1 MRMRNFLGFPPRRN
15 KERSGRAAERRTWV
29 VQRDAKSIRFLEER
43 DASAF
48 RLLRL
53 EALREL
59 PEAFGPTY
67 VEERNM
73 PCEEYFRR
81 FKEDWISGDNAIV
94 GAFQG
99 ARIVGA
105 VGLRRWTREKQ
116 RHKAY
121 IWILYVELDARGSG
135 IGKQLLDEIITY
147 GRHMEGLDQVQ
158 LSVSAESHSV
168 RSLYASSGFRP
179 YGREQGAL
187 KIDDRCIDLE
197 FMALH
202 FAGSRA
208 DALPIG

>member
-1 MRMRNFLGFPPRRN
+1 
-15 KERSGRAAERRTWV
+15 V
-29 VQRDAKSIRFLEER
+29 VHHGTKSIRFLEER

-59 PEAFGPTY
+59 PELFSATY
-67 VEERNM
+67 AEEREL
-73 PCEEYFRR
+73 PREEYVRR
-81 FKEDWISGDNAIV
+81 FKEDWISGDNAII

-99 ARIVGA
+99 TRLVGG

-135 IGKQLLDEIITY
+135 TGRQLLDAIITY
-147 GRHMEGLDQVQ
+147 SRDMEGLDQVQ
-158 LSVSAESHSV
+158 LSVSAESHLV
-168 RSLYASSGFRP
+168 RSLYASNGFRP

-187 KIDDRCIDLE
+187 KIDDRCVDLE
-197 FMALH
+197 LMALY
-202 FAGSRA
+202 FAGSEA
-208 DALPIG
+208 DAPPIG